1 MISGKSQLLH
11 GLSFDVEEHFQVSAF
26 WSENRRQQ
34 WDSLESRV
42 ENNTRRIAE
51 LLAAH
56 HMKATFFV
64 LGWVA
69 ERHPELVR
77 FLSREGHEIASHG
90 HSHELVTAQS
100 PEGFRADIRKA
111 KHILEDIIG
120 KPVLGYRAPSFS
132 IIKKTEWALEILVE
146 EAYLYDSS
154 IFPIF
159 HDRYGM
165 PGAEPHCHRL
175 TTEAGPLWEVPPSTI
190 EIFGLRWPVAGGGYF
205 RLIPYRVLRHFLRRI
220 ERAGRPLVMYL
231 HPWELDPAQPR
242 MEGSLLSQFR
252 HYNNLHKTEPRLVSL
267 LNEFHFG
274 PIQRLIGIMEHS
286 HRESLQSA
294 VGD

>member
-1 MISGKSQLLH
+1 MNSAKSALHH

-42 ENNTRRIAE
+42 ENNTRRIADI
-51 LLAAH
+51 LAAH
-56 HMKATFFV
+56 DMKATFFV

-69 ERHPELVR
+69 ERHPELIR
-77 FLSREGHEIASHG
+77 SLSLEGHEIASHG
-90 HSHELVTAQS
+90 YSHELVTTQT
-100 PEGFRADIRKA
+100 PESFRADIRKA
-111 KHILEDIIG
+111 KQILENAIG
-120 KPVLGYRAPSFS
+120 KPILGYRAPSFS
-132 IIKKTEWALEILVE
+132 ITNETRWALEILVE
-146 EAYLYDSS
+146 EGYVYDSS
-154 IFPIF
+154 VFPIV

-175 TTEAGPLWEVPPSTI
+175 ATKAGFLWEVPPSTI
-190 EIFGLRWPVAGGGYF
+190 EVFGLRWPVAGGGYF
-205 RLIPYRVLRHFLRRI
+205 RLIPYIILRRFLKRI
-220 ERAGRPLVMYL
+220 ERARQPLVMYL

-242 MEGSLLSQFR
+242 MEGSLLSRFR

-267 LNEFHFG
+267 LSEFRFG
-274 PIQRLIGIMEHS
+274 PIQRLIEGMEHS

-294 VGD
+294 VCG

>member
-1 MISGKSQLLH
+1 MNSAKSALHH

-42 ENNTRRIAE
+42 ENNTRRIADI
-51 LLAAH
+51 LAAH
-56 HMKATFFV
+56 DMKATFFV

-69 ERHPELVR
+69 ERHPELIR
-77 FLSREGHEIASHG
+77 SLSREGHEIASHG
-90 HSHELVTAQS
+90 YSHELVTTQT
-100 PEGFRADIRKA
+100 PESFRADIRKA
-111 KHILEDIIG
+111 KQILENAIG
-120 KPVLGYRAPSFS
+120 KPILGYRAPSFS
-132 IIKKTEWALEILVE
+132 ITNETRWALEILVE
-146 EAYLYDSS
+146 EGYVYDSS
-154 IFPIF
+154 VFPIV

-175 TTEAGPLWEVPPSTI
+175 ATKAGFLWEVPPSTI
-190 EIFGLRWPVAGGGYF
+190 EVFGLRWPVAGGGYF
-205 RLIPYRVLRHFLRRI
+205 RLIPYIILRRFLKRI
-220 ERAGRPLVMYL
+220 ERARQPLVMYL

-242 MEGSLLSQFR
+242 MEGSLLSRFR

-267 LNEFHFG
+267 LSEFRFG
-274 PIQRLIGIMEHS
+274 PIQRLIEGMEHS

-294 VGD
+294 VCG

>member
-1 MISGKSQLLH
+1 MNSEKVKHIH

-26 WSENRRQQ
+26 WSEARRQQ
-34 WDSLESRV
+34 WDTLESRV

-56 HMKATFFV
+56 NMSATFFV

-90 HSHELVTAQS
+90 YSHELVTAQS
-100 PEGFRADIRKA
+100 PESFRSDIRKA

-120 KPVLGYRAPSFS
+120 NPVLGYRAPSFS
-132 IIKKTEWALEILVE
+132 ITRETRWALDILVE
-146 EAYLYDSS
+146 EDYLYDSS
-154 IFPIF
+154 VFPIF

-165 PGAEPHCHRL
+165 PGADPYCHQL
-175 TTEAGPLWEVPPSTI
+175 ATGAGPLWEAPPSTI
-190 EIFGLRWPVAGGGYF
+190 EVFGLRWPVAGGGYF
-205 RLIPYRVLRHFLRRI
+205 RLIPYGVLRHLLRRI

-252 HYNNLHKTEPRLVSL
+252 HYNNLHKTELRLVSL
-267 LNEFHFG
+267 LSEFQFG
-274 PIQRLIGIMEHS
+274 PIQRLIGPMEHS
-286 HRESLQSA
+286 HQESFQS
-294 VGD
+294 VVVD